1 MLLEKYLSPE
11 NETSI
16 FKGIPIEY
24 RTHESI
30 RNLLMTKKFTI
41 KYRGSSIRKR
51 DYYYKRPQ
59 SHCHRMFAETF
70 AIYERNTI

>member
-11 NETSI
+11 NEASI
-16 FKGIPIEY
+16 FKGIPMEY

-41 KYRGSSIRKR
+41 KYRGSSIRN
-51 DYYYKRPQ
+51 YKRPQ